1 MDLNKRQDRKLR
13 IGRYIKDYRFN
24 IIMCV
29 MELCAMVLAVAILY
43 HALLQFSHVSGTSL
57 AGLYASEYDHAAHG
71 TGRSDPFFDPDKYMK
86 GYSFFLCDGDGELI
100 YHDMEKEASRE
111 ELEAYIDMLLQSIK
125 NGELQ
130 EYDDYVRDMD
140 GMKRG
145 VYHSATADGGMSI
158 ITVPYSEIFR
168 SLRTYIYIFSFIT
181 VLFIAGNIAAVRS
194 NLKERRRSERLMSTI
209 RALSNTY
216 YGLYR
221 VNYANNTYELVRGSR
236 HVRSRM
242 PDKGNYEDFLRIS
255 GEVVEE
261 TAFKEFCDSF
271 SIDNIKKLIENRVRD
286 FGGDFLRNFDGEYR
300 WVNVSLRFDE
310 SLDKDEVLLC
320 FREVNEQKKKQ
331 LQERQVM
338 KDALE
343 MADQNMRS
351 KQSFFNNMSHDMRTP
366 LNAILGMTELA
377 KGRLDEAKGS
387 DAEALDRDGCY
398 READIEKVRYYLDK
412 IDFSGRQLLT
422 LINDILDMSRSE
434 QGALAFNERPFTMSS
449 CLKDAIEGFKVQA
462 ISQGKFFIED
472 IREDDVPVMGDPDRM
487 VQIINNLVSN
497 AVKFT
502 RKGDSISV
510 GLKFDETKEGLSFRI
525 RVADTGVGMSED
537 FLPHL
542 FEPYYRENRF
552 QSQTS
557 IGTGLGMPIVN
568 NLIKY
573 MNGEISVKSEVDK
586 GTVFKIVLVLPKAEE
601 ASGVEASEVKTPG
614 EKPTEVKAAE
624 AETKEPGAKEP
635 EALQVQPSETKDE
648 TKASE
653 GKASEAGDPRKP
665 GTESFGEQKAGD
677 QKAPSE
683 DHIAGARLLLCED
696 NEINMEIAKEILLS
710 FGAEVY
716 EAKNGREALNEFKSS
731 EEGFYDIILMDMQ
744 MPVMDGCEASR
755 RIRAL
760 DRADSM
766 SIPIIAVTA
775 NAFAEDIAAQK
786 AAGMDDSVLKPID
799 FRILKETLEK
809 HLADRRR

>member
-1 MDLNKRQDRKLR
+1 MGTGITKIRKQDTRRRLGQYLR
-13 IGRYIKDYRFN
+13 DYRFN
-24 IIMCV
+24 IIMCAV
-29 MELCAMVLAVAILY
+29 ELCAMVIAVAILY

-57 AGLYASEYDHAAHG
+57 AGLYASEYDHAHDSDAA
-71 TGRSDPFFDPDKYMK
+71 DPFFEPDKYMR
-86 GYSFFLCDGDGELI
+86 GYSFFLCNGEGKI
-100 YHDMEKEASRE
+100 VYHDMERETSEA
-111 ELEAYIDMLLQSIK
+111 ELRPYIDSILELIRSGK
-125 NGELQ
+125 LQ
-130 EYDDYVRDMD
+130 EYDDYIIDMD
-140 GMKRG
+140 GAKRG
-145 VYHSATADGGMSI
+145 VYHAATADGGMSI

-168 SLRTYIYIFSFIT
+168 SLRIYIYIFSFIT
-181 VLFIAGNIAAVRS
+181 VIFFAGNIAAVRS
-194 NLKERRRSERLMSTI
+194 SLKERRSNERLMSTI

-221 VNYANNTYELVRGSR
+221 VNYADNTYELVRGSH

-242 PDKGNYEDFLRIS
+242 PDRGNYEDFLRIS
-255 GEVVEE
+255 GAVVEE
-261 TAFKEFCDSF
+261 KAFEEFCDSF
-271 SIDNIKKLIENRVRD
+271 SLENIRHLIENRVRD

-331 LQERQVM
+331 LHERQVM
-338 KDALE
+338 KEALE

-377 KGRLDEAKGS
+377 KGRLCGTDPEESRASAKQDDPAAGTAKS
-387 DAEALDRDGCY
+387 VSES
-398 READIEKVRYYLDK
+398 DIERVRYYLDK

-434 QGALAFNERPFTMSS
+434 QGALAFNERPFSMSGT
-449 CLKDAIEGFKVQA
+449 LKAAIEGFKVQA
-462 ISQGKFFIED
+462 VSQGKYFIED
-472 IREDDVPVMGDPDRM
+472 IRDDDVPVMGDPDRI

-510 GLKFDETKEGLSFRI
+510 GLKFEETLEGISFRI
-525 RVADTGVGMSED
+525 KVADTGLGMSED

-573 MNGEISVKSEVDK
+573 MNGEINVKSEVDK
-586 GTVFKIVLVLPKAEE
+586 GTVFRIVLVLPRAEE
-601 ASGVEASEVKTPG
+601 MINPGTDSGSVLKPEESEGGSAKKDARETASG
-614 EKPTEVKAAE
+614 AE
-624 AETKEPGAKEP
+624 GTDIISGAK
-635 EALQVQPSETKDE
+635 V
-648 TKASE
+648 
-653 GKASEAGDPRKP
+653 
-665 GTESFGEQKAGD
+665 
-677 QKAPSE
+677 
-683 DHIAGARLLLCED
+683 LLCED
-696 NEINMEIAKEILLS
+696 NEINMEIAKEILQS

-716 EAKNGREALNEFKSS
+716 EARNGREALNIFKDS
-731 EEGFYDIILMDMQ
+731 EEYFYDMILMDMQ
-744 MPVMDGCEASR
+744 MPVMDGCEASS
-755 RIRAL
+755 RIRKL
-760 DRADSM
+760 DRRDSRT
-766 SIPIIAVTA
+766 IPIIAVTA

-786 AAGMDDSVLKPID
+786 ASGMDDSVFKPID
-799 FRILKETLEK
+799 FRVLREKLEK
-809 HLADRRR
+809 YLSIRRRG